1 MESECEERDDTSIVY
16 VLVVCV
22 CVCVCVRVW
31 VRVGRAAGGVWMDG
45 WMGVVG

>member
-1 MESECEERDDTSIVY
+1 MESECEEREDTSIVY
-16 VLVVCV
+16 VLV
-22 CVCVCVRVW
+22 VCVCVRVW